1 MAHIIAVVATVDVL
15 LNSVNPKEDD
25 VFEAV
30 VALDKLFRE
39 RDFALLLQVVLFKMD
54 LDHAVVQKFFVTK
67 LAN

>member
-39 RDFALLLQVVLFKMD
+39 RDFALLLQVVLLKMD
-54 LDHAVVQKFFVTK
+54 LDHAVVQKFLVTK